1 MVTKTIKKILPNYMK
16 HPMLATYYWY
26 WRQRGLPAQSRRDL
40 TIFKEILLSA
50 ANPEL
55 RVFEWGSGASTVYYS
70 EFLRASGRKFDWYAA
85 DNSPEWCQRCQEKI
99 DKASLT
105 EQVHVSCSEFPAFWE
120 HPGYSYENP
129 VPPQQSL
136 DDAMVAQY
144 VETPKQIGGQFDV
157 IIIDGRFRR
166 RCLEVAAQVI
176 APDGIVILH
185 DAQKTHYHPSLE
197 LYQQV
202 KFLETGRLP
211 GLRQNSTIAM
221 ASLKEVGLI
230 TELVERYG
238 SLASNC
244 GTR

>member
-1 MVTKTIKKILPNYMK
+1 
-16 HPMLATYYWY
+16 
-26 WRQRGLPAQSRRDL
+26 
-40 TIFKEILLSA
+40 
-50 ANPEL
+50 
-55 RVFEWGSGASTVYYS
+55 
-70 EFLRASGRKFDWYAA
+70 
-85 DNSPEWCQRCQEKI
+85 
-99 DKASLT
+99 
-105 EQVHVSCSEFPAFWE
+105 
-120 HPGYSYENP
+120 
-129 VPPQQSL
+129 
-136 DDAMVAQY
+136 MVAQY